1 MEYSHEEML
10 TPACDTVT
18 VCPPMTTEPV
28 RSVPGLEATLTVTV
42 PAPLPLFPVSTD
54 IQADVLDA
62 CHEHPLG
69 ALTVTVTVAP
79 AADNSMLDVS
89 TPKLQGAAA

>member
-1 MEYSHEEML
+1 MEYSHDEML

-28 RSVPGLEATLTVTV
+28 RSMPGLDATLIVTV
-42 PAPLPLFPVSTD
+42 PAPLPLLPASTD

-69 ALTVTVTVAP
+69 APTVTVTVAP
-79 AADNSMLDVS
+79 AADDWMLEVS
-89 TPKLQGAAA
+89 RLKPQGAAA